1 MEVDLFSLLPQ
12 PIVEQKVTKVQ
23 KKDNVLF
30 DLVLKG
36 LSASNKQQ
44 KEANIL
50 AQKLV
55 VGELENLH
63 DLTIAASKAE
73 VSLQLIMTIRNSLIR
88 AYQEIMGLGR

>member
-1 MEVDLFSLLPQ
+1 VEVDLFSLLPQ